1 VGSFLN
7 SDSTTAGGRRP
18 ALPVIRRVG
27 AAFGLFIIIVV
38 GLVGPGSSPASA
50 KSNVAISRSEAIRQL
65 ALTRASV
72 DRTLK
77 LIKEGHATAAFAEA
91 RSGYLTQFEKVEIP
105 LRVANNGL
113 TIEAEGRFAEIR
125 QAIRN
130 GDSPASIR
138 DRIIELRRVLDDAER
153 ALTDVGVSAPLVV
166 ASQSFLI
173 IFREGFEIVLL
184 LAVLLGYL
192 EAARSTRFMRPI
204 LVGVAIAAVSTVAT
218 VILLQ
223 TLLRSLPVPLE
234 LIEGITALISV
245 AVLFYVS
252 FWLISRLEHRKWMEF
267 LKARMWNAISVG
279 SFGSLVGVGFTAVY
293 REGFETALF
302 YQSLLSFGSGL
313 TGAIIA
319 GLAAG
324 LVVLAVLSVIVF
336 HLGRKVNVKVF
347 MTTAVCFVMATSVA
361 FLGNAVHALQSADV
375 ISYHALARW
384 PKMPIFLAQATGYWA
399 TVETIL
405 AQIVLATVY
414 IAGAVEMFVLRPRRV
429 RRRIAAAVAYPAGS
443 GSSGTPAAA

>member
-1 VGSFLN
+1 MVLLVLVALGSL
-7 SDSTTAGGRRP
+7 
-18 ALPVIRRVG
+18 
-27 AAFGLFIIIVV
+27 AA
-38 GLVGPGSSPASA
+38 SPASA
-50 KSNVAISRSEAIRQL
+50 AEGRAVSKSEAIKQL
-65 ALTRASV
+65 AATRASV
-72 DRTLK
+72 DKTLK
-77 LIKEGHATAAFAEA
+77 LIKDGRSQEAFAEA
-91 RSGYLTQFEKVEIP
+91 RNGYLKQFEKVEIP

-130 GDSPASIR
+130 GESVDTIR
-138 DRIIELRRVLDDAER
+138 DQIIELRRVLDDAER
-153 ALTDVGVSAPLVV
+153 ALTDIGVSAPLVV
-166 ASQSFLI
+166 ATQSFLI

-192 EAARSTRFMRPI
+192 EAARSTRLMRPI
-204 LVGVAIAAVSTVAT
+204 LVGVGLAVVSTLAT
-218 VILLQ
+218 VVLLQ
-223 TLLRSLPVPLE
+223 TLLRTLPIPLE
-234 LIEGITALISV
+234 LLEGITALISV

-252 FWLISRLEHRKWMEF
+252 FWLIARLEHRKWMEF

-313 TGAIIA
+313 TGAILA

-324 LVVLAVLSVIVF
+324 VAVLALLSVVVF
-336 HLGRKVNVKVF
+336 RMGRKVNVKVF

-375 ISYHALARW
+375 LSYHALAGW
-384 PKMPIFLAQATGYWA
+384 PKLPIFLSQATGYWA
-399 TVETIL
+399 TVETVV
-405 AQIVLATVY
+405 AQIVLASVY
-414 IAGAVEMFVLRPRRV
+414 LIGALEMFILRPRRI
-429 RRRIAAAVAYPAGS
+429 RRRIAVAVAFP
-443 GSSGTPAAA
+443 TNTAAA